1 MQFEV
6 KGVLASGMLETTGE
20 PGIDGRLVGDRAAYA
35 PERNR
40 SGIGVDLGKKAAVV
54 VRPDVPAY
62 VVQSGLRIALPHLP
76 QRQPVLIIYGRAILG
91 IGGDDLLHALGVFV
105 RGLAELRLRI
115 GLGIG
120 GIQPLV
126 EGAKG
131 ARGRPGVNLAS
142 VAVEEIKGVVEP
154 HLLAGL
160 KRSGGDIP
168 DALPVLQAGEGAPV
182 EAHR

>member
-1 MQFEV
+1 M
-6 KGVLASGMLETTGE
+6 
-20 PGIDGRLVGDRAAYA
+20 
-35 PERNR
+35 
-40 SGIGVDLGKKAAVV
+40 
-54 VRPDVPAY
+54 
-62 VVQSGLRIALPHLP
+62 PHLP

-105 RGLAELRLRI
+105 RGLAELRFGI

-131 ARGRPGVNLAS
+131 ARGRPGVNLAG
-142 VAVEEIKGVVEP
+142 VAVEEIEGVVEA

-160 KRSGGDIP
+160 QRPGGDVP